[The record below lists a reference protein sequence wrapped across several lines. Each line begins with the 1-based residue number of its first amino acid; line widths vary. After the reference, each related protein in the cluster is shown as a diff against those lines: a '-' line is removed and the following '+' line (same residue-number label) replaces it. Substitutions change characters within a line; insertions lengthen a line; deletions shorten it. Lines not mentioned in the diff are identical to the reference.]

1 MFSSKPDMV
10 VNAFNPSTG
19 EAKVGGS
26 LVQGQPPLQIK
37 VQDNQGCTEKPCLEK
52 KKTPQCIKRLYPIH

>member
-19 EAKVGGS
+19 EAKVGRS

-37 VQDNQGCTEKPCLEK
+37 VQDNQGCTEKPCLK
-52 KKTPQCIKRLYPIH
+52 KQNKAQSTTIRGRV

>member
-19 EAKVGGS
+19 EAKVGRS

-37 VQDNQGCTEKPCLEK
+37 VQDNQGCTEKPCLK
-52 KKTPQCIKRLYPIH
+52 KQKMFISV